1 MTNQIFKI
9 NGKILNYSLYNNEY
23 FITDKDNKLE
33 KHIIN
38 KNMDIDTYI
47 ILKGYS
53 FSMLEDMNEIINR
66 KDKIFKILKDINRY
80 KNFKDN
86 VEKTEFKDLYNLL
99 ITINK
104 DKDEV
109 FYKGI
114 ILEEYIYWII
124 KELNYFDDIKIG
136 ITISY
141 KDIIKNEFDILLIKD
156 NNLHTIE
163 CKFRHNFEGDMF
175 IYKSYATKE
184 FLNENGKS
192 VIFAITDNRTFTDSD
207 IERAKFNNILI
218 YSTDKFIK
226 NDFVNKIK
234 NFFRIMD

>member
-104 DKDEV
+104 DKD
-109 FYKGI
+109 
-114 ILEEYIYWII
+114 
-124 KELNYFDDIKIG
+124 
-136 ITISY
+136 
-141 KDIIKNEFDILLIKD
+141 
-156 NNLHTIE
+156 
-163 CKFRHNFEGDMF
+163 
-175 IYKSYATKE
+175 
-184 FLNENGKS
+184 
-192 VIFAITDNRTFTDSD
+192 
-207 IERAKFNNILI
+207 
-218 YSTDKFIK
+218 
-226 NDFVNKIK
+226 
-234 NFFRIMD
+234 